1 MDANGLKFWMLAN
14 QTDWRVELVEG
25 LPPNLQYD
33 SNSRLL
39 RLASSRPDPNWLD
52 AESQARGLLESVPQ
66 TFDAWGTRAFWSA
79 VDHQVKATGAGPGDV
94 RLFSPT
100 PGDLVTD
107 LALGYDEVLYIATG
121 GHVVLLDPRERFSP
135 YSVPDVVGFQAWRLA
150 SDPSG
155 GVWVLDNIHFKI
167 GRVRGLPSIARPH
180 PEYAAGT
187 FRPCQENADP
197 PHLDIQSAFI
207 WPINEQPA
215 AIAVSPEGRI
225 ALLSWKDT
233 DAAQLRTWDPNGR
246 PVNHSTLVGARHPY
260 SMTWMSSTMVALL
273 LPGLNEAPV
282 YPADEGASKT
292 LPTGDI
298 YPLRD
303 HDGGPF
309 LHGNILPPRYPRK
322 AGGSGTL
329 YPLSLPSYAREGKAQ
344 NAIAI
349 DSGDRFT
356 VWHRLYLEAV
366 IPDHC
371 GVTISVA
378 AVDHPEDNVAEGDW
392 HPHRFG
398 QIFAHDWS
406 AACGAWVPA
415 ASEAPFHSGLLKCS
429 REKDRAGLFTAL
441 IQRPD
446 RKVRSVRGQYLKVR
460 VQLLGNGRSTPELAA
475 VRAYASRFSY
485 ADRYLPELYRE
496 DLFGPDADASGP
508 GSGADFLERFLG
520 NFEGILTPLEDKIAG
535 SYLVTTA
542 ENAPGEALEW
552 LGSWIGVSFDSTYT
566 DRQRR
571 EFLRNAPDL
580 FRRRGT
586 LGGLSLALDIATN
599 GAVTRGQIVV
609 IEDYRLRRTFST
621 ILGADLSDAKDP
633 LVEGLASS
641 GNSFVGETFFL
652 GDELNPEFLALYRD
666 NFPKTKSERA
676 AVESFYDG
684 LANRVTVLVHQEITP
699 VDLGLVRR
707 VVQLETPAHVS
718 AAVKTATNEFLTG
731 VSSLIG
737 VDTYLAKKLGP
748 GTARVD
754 TSYLGRGDLVQREPA
769 LDPRLDGEDVPVQ
782 DPPIAHAAPVQQIA
796 SGESIV
802 LDASHS
808 SAFGDRKI
816 VKYIWTLIE

>member
-1 MDANGLKFWMLAN
+1 MDANRLKFWMLAN
-14 QTDWRVELVEG
+14 QTDWHVESVDG

-33 SNSRLL
+33 SNSRVL
-39 RLASSRPDPNWLD
+39 RLANSRPDPNWPD
-52 AESQARGLLESVPQ
+52 AESQALGLLDSVPQ
-66 TFDAWGTRAFWSA
+66 TMDAWGTWAFWSA
-79 VDHQVKATGAGPGDV
+79 TDRQVKATGAGPGNV
-94 RLFSPT
+94 PLFNPT

-107 LALGYDEVLYIATG
+107 LALGYDDVLYVATG

-135 YSVPDVVGFQAWRLA
+135 YEVPDVAGFRAWRLA
-150 SDPSG
+150 PAPSG
-155 GVWVLDNIHFKI
+155 GVWVLDNTNFKI
-167 GRVRGLPSIARPH
+167 GRVRGLPSTTRPH
-180 PEYAAGT
+180 PDYAADT

-197 PHLDIQSAFI
+197 PHLDIEPALA
-207 WPINEQPA
+207 WPVNEHPV
-215 AIAVSPEGRI
+215 AIAVSPEGRL
-225 ALLSWKDT
+225 ALLTWKDT
-233 DAAQLRTWDPNGR
+233 DVAQLRTWYPNRR
-246 PVNHSTLVGARHPY
+246 PATHSALAGARHPY
-260 SMTWMSSTMVALL
+260 SLTWISSTMVAVL

-282 YPADEGASKT
+282 YPADEGGSKT

-309 LHGNILPPRYPRK
+309 LHGTILPPRYPRK
-322 AGGSGTL
+322 AGGSGVL

-349 DSGDRFT
+349 DGGDRST
-356 VWHRLYLEAV
+356 VWHRLYVEAV

-371 GVTISVA
+371 GVTIWVA
-378 AVDHPEDNVAEGDW
+378 AVDNPEDNVAEGDW

-398 QIFAHDWS
+398 QMFAHDWS

-415 ASEAPFHSGLLKCS
+415 ASEAPFHAGLLKCS

-441 IQRPD
+441 IQRPG
-446 RKVRSVRGQYLKVR
+446 RKVRAVRGRYLKVR
-460 VQLLGNGRSTPELAA
+460 AQLQGNGRSTPELAA

-496 DLFGPDADASGP
+496 NLFGPDAEQSGSS
-508 GSGADFLERFLG
+508 SGADFLERFLG
-520 NFEGILTPLEDKIAG
+520 NFEGILTPLEDKIAS

-542 ENAPGEALEW
+542 EDTPREALEW
-552 LGSWIGVSFDSTYT
+552 LGSWIGVSFDSVYT

-586 LGGLSLALDIATN
+586 LGGLSLALDIATG

-609 IEDYRLRRTFST
+609 VEDYRLRRTFST
-621 ILGADLSDAKDP
+621 ILGADLSDANDP

-641 GNSFVGETFFL
+641 GNSFVGETLFL

-666 NFPKTKSERA
+666 NLPKTRSERA

-684 LANRVTVLVHQEITP
+684 LANRVTVLVHQEINPT
-699 VDLGLVRR
+699 DLGLVRR
-707 VVQLETPAHVS
+707 VVQMETPAHVS
-718 AAVKTATNEFLTG
+718 TAVKTATNEFLTG

-737 VDTYLAKKLGP
+737 VDTYLAKKPGP
-748 GTARVD
+748 RTVRMDV
-754 TSYLGRGDLVQREPA
+754 SYLGSGDLIQREPA
-769 LDPRLDGEDVPVQ
+769 LDPRLDGEDIPVAE
-782 DPPIAHAAPVQQIA
+782 PPIAHAVPAEQVA
-796 SGESIV
+796 SGQAIL
-802 LDASHS
+802 LDAGKS